1 MPLSEYFSYPRVKFF
16 AAAALTALTCLAATG
31 CDTAD
36 PGASGP
42 VPGPTSSAQASPT
55 TSGKATK
62 PDQADYG
69 RLLLQPGDLSDD
81 EDTFA
86 VRSTSGGPNGLPG
99 ASALFVNADDTRAIS
114 DTIVMY
120 PDAAAATATLKQ
132 ALPEID
138 KVVTGG
144 TPQPVAVG
152 TDGTMTVGTS
162 PDGSKA
168 TTLLLFTHGPAFV
181 RLQFESAPAD
191 PTTDR
196 FVSSI
201 GRMQQIALRM
211 GLSAQE

>member
-16 AAAALTALTCLAATG
+16 AAALATLTCLAATG

-42 VPGPTSSAQASPT
+42 VASTTSSAQSSPT

-120 PDAAAATATLKQ
+120 PDAAAATATLNQ

-152 TDGTMTVGTS
+152 ADGTITVGTS

-181 RLQFESAPAD
+181 RLQFESAPED

-196 FVSSI
+196 FVNSI

>member
-1 MPLSEYFSYPRVKFF
+1 MSEYFSNIRVKFF
-16 AAAALTALTCLAATG
+16 AAAALTALTCLTATG

-36 PGASGP
+36 PGTSGP
-42 VPGPTSSAQASPT
+42 VGSTTSSAQASPT
-55 TSGKATK
+55 TSSSKAAE
-62 PDQADYG
+62 PGPADYS
-69 RLLLQPGDLSDD
+69 RLLLQAADLSDD

-120 PDAAAATATLKQ
+120 PDAAAATATLNQ
-132 ALPEID
+132 ALPEIG

-152 TDGTMTVGTS
+152 TDGSMTVGTS

-181 RLQFESAPAD
+181 RLQFESAPED

-196 FVSSI
+196 FVNAI
-201 GRMQQIALRM
+201 GRMQQIALRV
-211 GLSAQE
+211 GLGAGE